1 MARHVNQTKGAARF
15 EPRRTIGLPTHVPG
29 ARVAGFTDEQTAKR
43 DAERLDKMLREQKRL
58 KPPGVRR

>member
-1 MARHVNQTKGAARF
+1 MRTKNQTKGQAAYV
-15 EPRRTIGLPTHVPG
+15 PHRTIGLPTHVPG

-43 DAERLDKMLREQKRL
+43 DAERLDRMLREQKKL